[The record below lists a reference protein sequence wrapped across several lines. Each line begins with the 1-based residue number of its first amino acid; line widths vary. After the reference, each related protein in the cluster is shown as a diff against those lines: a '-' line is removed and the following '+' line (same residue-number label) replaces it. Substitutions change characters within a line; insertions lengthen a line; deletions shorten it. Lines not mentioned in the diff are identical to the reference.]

1 MSTFK
6 DILTEDFSKALKNM
20 EITTPTDVQA
30 QVIPMINKESDDLIV
45 VAKTG
50 SGKTLAYLCP
60 ILLNIDKDIKTPQV
74 VILSPTHELAS
85 QIYSVCK
92 SLDKALNLD
101 INPALLIGGAN
112 INKQLL
118 KLKEKPKIIIGSAGR
133 LLELT
138 KLKKL
143 KMHTVK
149 TIVLDEGDR
158 LVDKRNIVD
167 TNNLIK
173 TTLRDQRRILYFS
186 ASIDNDTKVTLN
198 EIMKTPKEVEVN
210 NTNTIPENIEHYY
223 FECEKRDKVDM
234 IRRIVNGLELNR
246 TMVFVNN
253 PVTINTVS
261 EKLAYHKL
269 KVVSVHGENKKLERK
284 QALDKFKAGSAK
296 IMVTSDLS
304 CRGIDIENVD
314 CVINFDIPEDAKF
327 YQHRAG
333 RTGRAGK
340 GGMCIS
346 IATKGEIT
354 NLNKMSKIFNIKVH
368 KKVMKYGKMLNISD
382 IETDDMQCD

>member
-1 MSTFK
+1 MSIFK
-6 DILTEDFSKALKNM
+6 EILTEDFSNALKSM
-20 EITTPTDVQA
+20 GIVEPTEVQSS
-30 QVIPMINKESDDLIV
+30 VIPMIKDDKDDLIV

-60 ILLNIDKDIKTPQV
+60 LLMTIEKDIKTPQI
-74 VILSPTHELAS
+74 VILSPTHELSS

-92 SLDKALNLD
+92 SLDKSLNLG

-112 INKQLL
+112 INKQLD

-143 KMHTVK
+143 KMHTIK

-158 LVDKRNIVD
+158 LVDKRNVND
-167 TNNLIK
+167 TKNLIK
-173 TTLRDQRRILYFS
+173 TTLKDQRRMLYFS
-186 ASIDNDTKVTLN
+186 ASIDSETRKVLND
-198 EIMKTPKEVEVN
+198 IMKTPKEVDVN
-210 NTNTIPENIEHYY
+210 DTNTIPENIEHYY
-223 FECEKRDKVDM
+223 FECEKREKIDM

-261 EKLAYHKL
+261 EKLAFHKL

-304 CRGIDIENVD
+304 CRGIDIENVE
-314 CVINFDIPEDAKF
+314 CVINLRYF
-327 YQHRAG
+327 
-333 RTGRAGK
+333 RT
-340 GGMCIS
+340 CIR
-346 IATKGEIT
+346 
-354 NLNKMSKIFNIKVH
+354 
-368 KKVMKYGKMLNISD
+368 
-382 IETDDMQCD
+382 